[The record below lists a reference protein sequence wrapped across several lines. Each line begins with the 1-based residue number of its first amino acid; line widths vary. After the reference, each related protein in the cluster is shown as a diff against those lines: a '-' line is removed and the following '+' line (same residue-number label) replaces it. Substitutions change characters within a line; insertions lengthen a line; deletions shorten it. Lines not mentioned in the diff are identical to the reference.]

1 MGSPAMGRNP
11 RSPGRL
17 GCRANPAAG
26 FSFIEIVI
34 AIAVMS
40 IMATAMGSLLSA
52 TMYQS
57 MKSRV
62 DQQVR
67 MLINRE
73 VDLFMFMPYQDL
85 DPTVLASMNDGGGSW
100 QQDPDTP
107 TNTWDSFEGSIGY
120 DKFLLNVQS
129 QTTGR
134 YHYLITRKLT
144 LHPTDSND
152 PQQTPCKTIDL
163 WIQSWGPSPNFQKLM
178 SQANASARS
187 ADWQNDPNV
196 VLETVKMNTIYR
208 YP

>member
-1 MGSPAMGRNP
+1 MGRSP
-11 RSPGRL
+11 RSLGRI
-17 GCRANPAAG
+17 GCRANPTAG
-26 FSFIEIVI
+26 FSLLEMVV
-34 AIAVMS
+34 AIAVMA
-40 IMATAMGSLLSA
+40 IMATAMGGLLSA

-73 VDLFMFMPYQDL
+73 VDLFMFMPYQDI
-85 DPTVLASMNDGGGSW
+85 DPNVLTDMGPW
-100 QQDPDTP
+100 QQDPQTA
-107 TNTWDSFEGSIGY
+107 NAYDSFEGSDG
-120 DKFLLNVQS
+120 DKYLLNVQN
-129 QTTGR
+129 QTGR
-134 YHYLITRKLT
+134 YHYLITRKIT
-144 LHPTDSND
+144 VYNGD
-152 PQQTPCKTIDL
+152 QQNPNPYKTIDL
-163 WIQSWGPSPNFQKLM
+163 WIQSWGPSPNFQSLM

>member
-57 MKSRV
+57 MKARV
-62 DQQVR
+62 DQKVR

-73 VDLFMFMPYQDL
+73 VDLFMFMPYQEI
-85 DPTVLASMNDGGGSW
+85 DPNVLTEMGPW
-100 QQDPDTP
+100 QYDPP
-107 TNTWDSFEGSIGY
+107 TDPQAQSAYDSFEGSDGNSY
-120 DKFLLNVQS
+120 LLTVQN
-129 QTTGR
+129 QTGR
-134 YHYLITRKLT
+134 YHYLITRRIT
-144 LHPTDSND
+144 LYADH
-152 PQQTPCKTIDL
+152 KTIDL
-163 WIQSWGPSPNFQKLM
+163 WIQSWGPNPNFQKLM
-178 SQANASARS
+178 SQAKAPDPN
-187 ADWQNDPNV
+187 ADWQNDPNA
-196 VLETVKMNTIYR
+196 VLETVKVNTIYR

>member
-1 MGSPAMGRNP
+1 MGRNP
-11 RSPGRL
+11 RNPGRI
-17 GCRANPAAG
+17 GCRANPSAG
-26 FSFIEIVI
+26 FSLVEVVI

-40 IMATAMGSLLSA
+40 IMAAAMGGLLSA

-57 MKSRV
+57 IKSRI

-67 MLINRE
+67 MLVNRE

-85 DPTVLASMNDGGGSW
+85 DPNTLAGMNDGGGSW

-107 TNTWDSFEGSIGY
+107 NTWESFEGSDG
-120 DKFLLNVQS
+120 DKYLLNT
-129 QTTGR
+129 QTPPGR

-144 LHPTDSND
+144 WHPTDPND
-152 PQQTPCKTIDL
+152 SQQTPCRTIDL

-196 VLETVKMNTIYR
+196 VLETLKMNTIYR